1 MAKKKT
7 ESAKIKVTLVKS
19 TIGSLEKHIKTVEAL
34 GLKKVGSSKIYND
47 NPALRGMLFTV
58 KHLVKVEEIGAV

>member
-1 MAKKKT
+1 MAKKKA
-7 ESAKIKVTLVKS
+7 ESAKVKVTLIKS

-47 NPALRGMLFTV
+47 SPALRGMLFTV
-58 KHLVKVEEIGAV
+58 QHLVKVEEVGAV

>member
-1 MAKKKT
+1 MAKKKA
-7 ESAKIKVTLVKS
+7 ESAKVKVTLIKS

-58 KHLVKVEEIGAV
+58 QHLVKVEEVGAV

>member
-7 ESAKIKVTLVKS
+7 ESAKIKVTLIKS

-58 KHLVKVEEIGAV
+58 KHLVKVEEVGAV

>member
-1 MAKKKT
+1 MAKKKA
-7 ESAKIKVTLVKS
+7 ESAKVKVTLIKS

-34 GLKKVGSSKIYND
+34 GLKKIGSSKIYND

-58 KHLVKVEEIGAV
+58 QHLVKVEEVGAV